1 MNRIVACALGFTVS
15 CAPVPQDAPPSRA
28 VALTSVLPPMRVFE
42 KPVVTPARRS
52 NTEIAQDFLD
62 LLFRMESGRAVPQ
75 LTRFE
80 GPITVRATGQ
90 TDLTM
95 IRDLDAL
102 IGRLRSEANLNIMRV
117 AADEPTVI
125 TVQAVPRATMQS
137 AVPRAACFVVPR
149 LTSWDEFKIAR
160 RTPQVDWTTLT
171 RCDRAA
177 IFVPS
182 DVPPKKT
189 AIACT
194 RNWPKRLGRST
205 IYIVC
210 PTACSTTTIS
220 IPP

>member
-1 MNRIVACALGFTVS
+1 M
-15 CAPVPQDAPPSRA
+15 
-28 VALTSVLPPMRVFE
+28 M
-42 KPVVTPARRS
+42 
-52 NTEIAQDFLD
+52 
-62 LLFRMESGRAVPQ
+62 
-75 LTRFE
+75 
-80 GPITVRATGQ
+80 
-90 TDLTM
+90 
-95 IRDLDAL
+95 RDLDAL

-149 LTSWDEFKIAR
+149 LTSWDEFKIDS

-189 AIACT
+189 ALPARGIG
-194 RNWPKRLGRST
+194 PKGGRT
-205 IYIVC
+205 NRWGRVG
-210 PTACSTTTIS
+210 AGL
-220 IPP
+220 

>member
-1 MNRIVACALGFTVS
+1 M
-15 CAPVPQDAPPSRA
+15 
-28 VALTSVLPPMRVFE
+28 M
-42 KPVVTPARRS
+42 
-52 NTEIAQDFLD
+52 
-62 LLFRMESGRAVPQ
+62 
-75 LTRFE
+75 
-80 GPITVRATGQ
+80 
-90 TDLTM
+90 
-95 IRDLDAL
+95 RDLDAL

-117 AADEPTVI
+117 AADEPAAI

-177 IFVPS
+177 ISLPS

-220 IPP
+220 IPS

>member
-1 MNRIVACALGFTVS
+1 
-15 CAPVPQDAPPSRA
+15 
-28 VALTSVLPPMRVFE
+28 MRVFE

-90 TDLTM
+90 TNLTM

-117 AADEPTVI
+117 AADEPTAI